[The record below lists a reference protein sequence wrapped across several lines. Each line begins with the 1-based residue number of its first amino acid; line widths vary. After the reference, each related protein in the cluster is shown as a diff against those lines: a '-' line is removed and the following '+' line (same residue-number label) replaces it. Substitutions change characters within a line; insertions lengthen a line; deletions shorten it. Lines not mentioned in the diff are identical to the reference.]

1 MSYNYRKEYA
11 KWKRWKE
18 QEERILKQMN
28 MPKNKIN
35 ELREFDWAQFNDERR
50 FTRKQ
55 NITNDQYFAL
65 IPVNDKKE
73 FKNINDILD
82 SIEDEA
88 LYEYLKDEEPV
99 LLTVILL
106 KIQGFSIKEISKV
119 INIPISTIYRKIEK
133 MPVSLLWKWVFFY
146 EHKASPYLHIFN
158 IGIFVICC
166 YVVAIYML

>member
-11 KWKRWKE
+11 KWKRWKD

-35 ELREFDWAQFNDERR
+35 ELREFDWAKFNDERR

-99 LLTVILL
+99 LLTIILL
-106 KIQGFSIKEISKV
+106 KIQGFSIKEISKL
-119 INIPISTIYRKIEK
+119 INMPISSIYRKIEK
-133 MPVSLLWKWVFFY
+133 IKKNF
-146 EHKASPYLHIFN
+146 K
-158 IGIFVICC
+158 
-166 YVVAIYML
+166 

>member
-11 KWKRWKE
+11 KWKRWKD
-18 QEERILKQMN
+18 QEERILKQMK

-133 MPVSLLWKWVFFY
+133 IKRNFR
-146 EHKASPYLHIFN
+146 
-158 IGIFVICC
+158 
-166 YVVAIYML
+166 

>member
-11 KWKRWKE
+11 KWKRWKD
-18 QEERILKQMN
+18 QEERILKQMK

-35 ELREFDWAQFNDERR
+35 ELREFNWAQFNDERR

-82 SIEDEA
+82 SIEDE
-88 LYEYLKDEEPV
+88 EPV

-133 MPVSLLWKWVFFY
+133 IKRNFR
-146 EHKASPYLHIFN
+146 
-158 IGIFVICC
+158 
-166 YVVAIYML
+166 

>member
-18 QEERILKQMN
+18 QEERILKQMK

-99 LLTVILL
+99 LLTIILL
-106 KIQGFSIKEISKV
+106 KIQGFSIKEISKL
-119 INIPISTIYRKIEK
+119 INMPISTIYREIEK
-133 MPVSLLWKWVFFY
+133 IKKNF
-146 EHKASPYLHIFN
+146 K
-158 IGIFVICC
+158 
-166 YVVAIYML
+166 

>member
-11 KWKRWKE
+11 KWKRWKD
-18 QEERILKQMN
+18 QEERILKQMK

-50 FTRKQ
+50 FRKQ

-99 LLTVILL
+99 LLTIILL
-106 KIQGFSIKEISKV
+106 KIQGFSIKEISKL
-119 INIPISTIYRKIEK
+119 INMPISTIYRKIEK
-133 MPVSLLWKWVFFY
+133 IKKNF
-146 EHKASPYLHIFN
+146 K
-158 IGIFVICC
+158 
-166 YVVAIYML
+166 

>member
-73 FKNINDILD
+73 FKNINVILD

-133 MPVSLLWKWVFFY
+133 IKRNFR
-146 EHKASPYLHIFN
+146 
-158 IGIFVICC
+158 
-166 YVVAIYML
+166 

>member
-133 MPVSLLWKWVFFY
+133 IFY
-146 EHKASPYLHIFN
+146 KFYI
-158 IGIFVICC
+158 
-166 YVVAIYML
+166 

>member
-55 NITNDQYFAL
+55 NITNNQYFAL

-82 SIEDEA
+82 SIEDA

-119 INIPISTIYRKIEK
+119 INMPISTIYRKIEK
-133 MPVSLLWKWVFFY
+133 IKRNFR
-146 EHKASPYLHIFN
+146 
-158 IGIFVICC
+158 
-166 YVVAIYML
+166 

>member
-18 QEERILKQMN
+18 QEERILKQMK

-133 MPVSLLWKWVFFY
+133 IKRNFR
-146 EHKASPYLHIFN
+146 
-158 IGIFVICC
+158 
-166 YVVAIYML
+166 

>member
-11 KWKRWKE
+11 KWKRWKD
-18 QEERILKQMN
+18 QEERILKQMK

-35 ELREFDWAQFNDERR
+35 ELRDFDWAQFNDERR

-99 LLTVILL
+99 LLTIILL
-106 KIQGFSIKEISKV
+106 KIQGFSIKEISKL
-119 INIPISTIYRKIEK
+119 INMPISTIYRKIEK
-133 MPVSLLWKWVFFY
+133 IKKNF
-146 EHKASPYLHIFN
+146 K
-158 IGIFVICC
+158 
-166 YVVAIYML
+166 

>member
-18 QEERILKQMN
+18 QEERILKQMK

-35 ELREFDWAQFNDERR
+35 ELREFDWAKFNDERR

-99 LLTVILL
+99 LLTIILL
-106 KIQGFSIKEISKV
+106 KIQGFSIKEISKL
-119 INIPISTIYRKIEK
+119 INMPISTIYRKIEK
-133 MPVSLLWKWVFFY
+133 IKKNFR
-146 EHKASPYLHIFN
+146 
-158 IGIFVICC
+158 
-166 YVVAIYML
+166 

>member
-11 KWKRWKE
+11 KWKRWKD
-18 QEERILKQMN
+18 QEERILKQMK

-99 LLTVILL
+99 LLTIILL
-106 KIQGFSIKEISKV
+106 KIQGFSIKEISKL
-119 INIPISTIYRKIEK
+119 INMPISTIYRKIEK
-133 MPVSLLWKWVFFY
+133 IK
-146 EHKASPYLHIFN
+146 KIFK
-158 IGIFVICC
+158 
-166 YVVAIYML
+166 

>member
-18 QEERILKQMN
+18 QEEKILKQMN

-35 ELREFDWAQFNDERR
+35 ELREFDWPQFNDERR

-82 SIEDEA
+82 SIEDEE

-133 MPVSLLWKWVFFY
+133 IKRNFR
-146 EHKASPYLHIFN
+146 
-158 IGIFVICC
+158 
-166 YVVAIYML
+166 

>member
-88 LYEYLKDEEPV
+88 LYEYLKDEEPI

-106 KIQGFSIKEISKV
+106 KIQGFSIKEISRV

-133 MPVSLLWKWVFFY
+133 IKRNFR
-146 EHKASPYLHIFN
+146 
-158 IGIFVICC
+158 
-166 YVVAIYML
+166 

>member
-11 KWKRWKE
+11 KWKRWKD
-18 QEERILKQMN
+18 QEERILKQMK

-99 LLTVILL
+99 LLTIILL
-106 KIQGFSIKEISKV
+106 KMPTLTRVIPPLCREI
-119 INIPISTIYRKIEK
+119 P
-133 MPVSLLWKWVFFY
+133 
-146 EHKASPYLHIFN
+146 ASPTTAWAAAKKN
-158 IGIFVICC
+158 RKN
-166 YVVAIYML
+166 

>member
-11 KWKRWKE
+11 KWKRWKD
-18 QEERILKQMN
+18 QEERILKQMK

-35 ELREFDWAQFNDERR
+35 ELRQFDWAQFNDERR

-88 LYEYLKDEEPV
+88 LYEYLTDEEPV
-99 LLTVILL
+99 LLTIILL
-106 KIQGFSIKEISKV
+106 KIQGFSIKEISKL
-119 INIPISTIYRKIEK
+119 INMPISTIYRKIEK
-133 MPVSLLWKWVFFY
+133 IKKNF
-146 EHKASPYLHIFN
+146 K
-158 IGIFVICC
+158 
-166 YVVAIYML
+166 

>member
-11 KWKRWKE
+11 KWKRWKD
-18 QEERILKQMN
+18 QEERLLKQMN

-35 ELREFDWAQFNDERR
+35 ELREFDWAQFNAERR

-55 NITNDQYFAL
+55 SITNDQYFSL

-88 LYEYLKDEEPV
+88 LYEYLKDEEPI
-99 LLTVILL
+99 LLTIILL
-106 KIQGFSIKEISKV
+106 KIQGFSIKEISKL
-119 INIPISTIYRKIEK
+119 INKPISTIYRKIEK
-133 MPVSLLWKWVFFY
+133 IKRNF
-146 EHKASPYLHIFN
+146 K
-158 IGIFVICC
+158 
-166 YVVAIYML
+166 

>member
-11 KWKRWKE
+11 KWKRWKD

-99 LLTVILL
+99 LLTIILL
-106 KIQGFSIKEISKV
+106 KIQGFSIKEISKL
-119 INIPISTIYRKIEK
+119 INMPISTIYRKIEK
-133 MPVSLLWKWVFFY
+133 IKRNFR
-146 EHKASPYLHIFN
+146 
-158 IGIFVICC
+158 
-166 YVVAIYML
+166 

>member
-18 QEERILKQMN
+18 QEERILNQMN

-119 INIPISTIYRKIEK
+119 INMPISTIYRKIEK
-133 MPVSLLWKWVFFY
+133 IKRNFR
-146 EHKASPYLHIFN
+146 
-158 IGIFVICC
+158 
-166 YVVAIYML
+166 

>member
-11 KWKRWKE
+11 KWKRWKD

-35 ELREFDWAQFNDERR
+35 ELREFDWKQFNAERR

-55 NITNDQYFAL
+55 SITKGQYFTL

-82 SIEDEA
+82 SIEDET
-88 LYEYLKDEEPV
+88 LYEYLRDEEPI

-106 KIQGFSIKEISKV
+106 KIQGFSIKEISKL
-119 INIPISTIYRKIEK
+119 INMPISTIYRKIEK
-133 MPVSLLWKWVFFY
+133 IKRNF
-146 EHKASPYLHIFN
+146 K
-158 IGIFVICC
+158 
-166 YVVAIYML
+166 

>member
-35 ELREFDWAQFNDERR
+35 ELREFNWAQFNDERR

-133 MPVSLLWKWVFFY
+133 IKRNFR
-146 EHKASPYLHIFN
+146 
-158 IGIFVICC
+158 
-166 YVVAIYML
+166 

>member
-18 QEERILKQMN
+18 QEERILKQMK

-35 ELREFDWAQFNDERR
+35 ELREFDWAKFNDERR

-133 MPVSLLWKWVFFY
+133 IKRNFR
-146 EHKASPYLHIFN
+146 
-158 IGIFVICC
+158 
-166 YVVAIYML
+166 

>member
-28 MPKNKIN
+28 MPKNKIK

-133 MPVSLLWKWVFFY
+133 IKRNFR
-146 EHKASPYLHIFN
+146 
-158 IGIFVICC
+158 
-166 YVVAIYML
+166 

>member
-106 KIQGFSIKEISKV
+106 KIQGFSIKEMSKL
-119 INIPISTIYRKIEK
+119 INMPISTIYRKIEK
-133 MPVSLLWKWVFFY
+133 IILNFR
-146 EHKASPYLHIFN
+146 
-158 IGIFVICC
+158 
-166 YVVAIYML
+166 

>member
-73 FKNINDILD
+73 FKNNNDILD

-133 MPVSLLWKWVFFY
+133 IKRNFR
-146 EHKASPYLHIFN
+146 
-158 IGIFVICC
+158 
-166 YVVAIYML
+166 

>member
-35 ELREFDWAQFNDERR
+35 ELREFDWAQFNYERR

-55 NITNDQYFAL
+55 NITNNQYFAL

-119 INIPISTIYRKIEK
+119 INMPISTIYRKIEK
-133 MPVSLLWKWVFFY
+133 IKRNFR
-146 EHKASPYLHIFN
+146 
-158 IGIFVICC
+158 
-166 YVVAIYML
+166 

>member
-119 INIPISTIYRKIEK
+119 INIPISTIYRKIGK
-133 MPVSLLWKWVFFY
+133 IRRKF
-146 EHKASPYLHIFN
+146 K
-158 IGIFVICC
+158 
-166 YVVAIYML
+166 

>member
-35 ELREFDWAQFNDERR
+35 ELREFDWTQFNDERR

-133 MPVSLLWKWVFFY
+133 IKRNFR
-146 EHKASPYLHIFN
+146 
-158 IGIFVICC
+158 
-166 YVVAIYML
+166 

>member
-18 QEERILKQMN
+18 QEERTLKQMN

-55 NITNDQYFAL
+55 SITNDQYFAL

-88 LYEYLKDEEPV
+88 LYEYLKDEEPI

-133 MPVSLLWKWVFFY
+133 IKRNF
-146 EHKASPYLHIFN
+146 K
-158 IGIFVICC
+158 
-166 YVVAIYML
+166 

>member
-1 MSYNYRKEYA
+1 
-11 KWKRWKE
+11 
-18 QEERILKQMN
+18 MN

-82 SIEDEA
+82 SIEDE
-88 LYEYLKDEEPV
+88 EPV

-133 MPVSLLWKWVFFY
+133 IKRNFR
-146 EHKASPYLHIFN
+146 
-158 IGIFVICC
+158 
-166 YVVAIYML
+166 

>member
-18 QEERILKQMN
+18 QEEKILKQMN

-55 NITNDQYFAL
+55 NIQTNQYFAL

-119 INIPISTIYRKIEK
+119 INIPISTIYRK
-133 MPVSLLWKWVFFY
+133 
-146 EHKASPYLHIFN
+146 
-158 IGIFVICC
+158 
-166 YVVAIYML
+166 

>member
-35 ELREFDWAQFNDERR
+35 ELREFDWVQFNDERR

-119 INIPISTIYRKIEK
+119 INMPISTIYRKIEK
-133 MPVSLLWKWVFFY
+133 IKRNFR
-146 EHKASPYLHIFN
+146 
-158 IGIFVICC
+158 
-166 YVVAIYML
+166 

>member
-35 ELREFDWAQFNDERR
+35 ELREYDWAQFNDERR

-99 LLTVILL
+99 LLTVVLL
-106 KIQGFSIKEISKV
+106 KIQGFSIKEISKL
-119 INIPISTIYRKIEK
+119 INMPISTIYRKIEK
-133 MPVSLLWKWVFFY
+133 IKRNFR
-146 EHKASPYLHIFN
+146 
-158 IGIFVICC
+158 
-166 YVVAIYML
+166 

>member
-18 QEERILKQMN
+18 QEERILKQMK

-55 NITNDQYFAL
+55 NITNGQYFAL

-99 LLTVILL
+99 LLTIILL
-106 KIQGFSIKEISKV
+106 KIQGFSIKEISKL
-119 INIPISTIYRKIEK
+119 INMPISTIYRKIEK
-133 MPVSLLWKWVFFY
+133 IKKNF
-146 EHKASPYLHIFN
+146 K
-158 IGIFVICC
+158 
-166 YVVAIYML
+166 